1 MLALLAIT
9 QNYGEFHKMN
19 FAQNTQ
25 SFSNTFFMPKMGLED
40 IEDVDKNSADV
51 SPVKNRTSEINTN
64 PGMRTKRSAKKI
76 ARKMF

>member
-19 FAQNTQ
+19 FAQNTH

-40 IEDVDKNSADV
+40 IQDVDKNSADV
-51 SPVKNRTSEINTN
+51 SPVKNRTSEINSI
-64 PGMRTKRSAKKI
+64 PGIRNKKSGKKI
-76 ARKMF
+76 ARRMF